1 MLPSPLPIKPNS
13 HEYVHMLRPLFLKN
27 IKHFSRLGSTS
38 EDAEKWILQER
49 PTEGSAVLADYQSR
63 GQGMAGNT
71 WESEAGKNL
80 LVSIVLYPAFLP
92 AEEQFMI
99 NKVVSL
105 AVKECVRNLSGLNEI
120 SVKWPND
127 VYAGNRKIAG
137 ILSRSSIR
145 GREIE
150 YTVAGVGLNVNQEKF
165 DKYVPEAVSLKML
178 TGKEFEIGRVLKA
191 LGTGLEKYYVM
202 LRQGSQKEIDQQY
215 LNSLYRFNRE
225 AGFTSDG
232 KSFKG
237 IIKGVNRYGF
247 LIVSTDGTEKEF
259 DIKDVQFLPD

>member
-1 MLPSPLPIKPNS
+1 
-13 HEYVHMLRPLFLKN
+13 MLRPLFLKN
-27 IKHFSRLGSTS
+27 IRHFSRLDSTS
-38 EDAEKWILQER
+38 ETAENWILQER
-49 PTEGSAVLADYQSR
+49 AQEGSAVLADYQTR

-80 LVSIVLYPAFLP
+80 LVSFVLYPVFLP

-99 NKVVSL
+99 NKFVSL
-105 AVKECVRNLSGLNEI
+105 AVKECVRNLSGLSEI

-150 YTVAGVGLNVNQEKF
+150 YTVAGIGLNVNQEIF
-165 DKYVPEAVSLKML
+165 DTYFPEAVSLKML
-178 TGKEFEIGRVLKA
+178 TGKEFEISRVLQL
-191 LGTGLEKYYVM
+191 LGAGLEKYYIM
-202 LRQGSQKEIDQQY
+202 LGQGMKKEIDQLY
-215 LNSLYRFNRE
+215 LDSLYRFNRE
-225 AGFTSDG
+225 AGFASGG
-232 KSFKG
+232 KRFEG

-247 LIVSTDGTEKEF
+247 LIVSIDGTEKEF